1 MSLWFPYLLPQCWLQ
16 SGCCSSSHYVCIPG
30 RKKKWIRT
38 KRVNWVYSS
47 FEEHTTNTTISGR
60 PSLLLQRVP
69 TSHQQISFKAFPICK
84 NDWEMS
90 FFLSSSFFN
99 HGIISRFTG
108 LIYPVPS
115 VHNMM
120 SSSFIG
126 DLFRRKGQK
135 KMSHIV
141 LFFITSP
148 MSDQ

>member
-99 HGIISRFTG
+99 LEKLPVQQNVIS
-108 LIYPVPS
+108 IV
-115 VHNMM
+115 MK
-120 SSSFIG
+120 
-126 DLFRRKGQK
+126 KGRMDAVMCPKWLTLTCESLWLTFQ
-135 KMSHIV
+135 V
-141 LFFITSP
+141 FCTRWL
-148 MSDQ
+148 